1 MGFLSLLRAP
11 YGAGSA
17 KLIVELKDGVGRKWS
32 GRGEQMG
39 DRKVLKGD
47 ISKNSRQLRES
58 SKVTKRKN
66 SRGDGKGEV
75 LDEPV

>member
-11 YGAGSA
+11 YGARST

-39 DRKVLKGD
+39 DKVLKGN

-66 SRGDGKGEV
+66 SRGYGKGEV